1 MDTDAAPPALARLR
15 EPCADAQ
22 LELAAYG
29 PYIMAAIHFRQQEM
43 RDRVGQTEVATHPL
57 PLDLGR
63 FMAVVAEFEAQRCAV
78 PPEKSV
84 G

>member
-22 LELAAYG
+22 LELAPYG

-63 FMAVVAEFEAQRCAV
+63 FMAEVAKVEAQGLAV
-78 PPEKSV
+78 PSQRIA